1 MTASSAARPTFT
13 GDHPRAAA
21 PEVMVDRRELA
32 SVALERTRMPIVI
45 TDARQPD
52 NPIVL
57 ANQAFL
63 DLTGYPDAEVIGRNC
78 RFLQGIDTSL
88 EAVARLRAAISAGQ
102 SLTVELL
109 NYRKNGSSFW
119 NQLYISPVCDSN
131 GRVIYFFASQVDVT
145 DSHRARDLQVS
156 EHRLLREVDHRA
168 MNALALAQAIVRLS
182 RTDSIERYA
191 QVVQGRVGALARAHV
206 LLAQGGWTGAKL
218 DDLVRGELQTVAAAA
233 IVVEGD
239 GVHVSSDQVQPLLLV
254 LHEMAD
260 DAVRNGALAAPG
272 GGVHVP
278 LLARQHRRPPG
289 PGMARDRRAARRGIP
304 HAGVRLLPG
313 HHAGGASAQGRPD
326 LATRAGRSRGRSA
339 HSGDRLKPQGAPHR
353 SARYSTASR

>member
-1 MTASSAARPTFT
+1 
-13 GDHPRAAA
+13 
-21 PEVMVDRRELA
+21 MVDRRELA

-78 RFLQGIDTSL
+78 RFLQGLDTSL

-272 GGVHVP
+272 GGVHVRCWRDNVGG
-278 LLARQHRRPPG
+278 RQGLEWRETGGPPG
-289 PGMARDRRAARRGIP
+289 AGSRTPEFASFLVTTLVERQLKGALTWRQGPAGLEAEVRIP
-304 HAGVRLLPG
+304 VIG
-313 HHAGGASAQGRPD
+313 
-326 LATRAGRSRGRSA
+326 
-339 HSGDRLKPQGAPHR
+339 
-353 SARYSTASR
+353 

>member
-1 MTASSAARPTFT
+1 MTTSSSARPNFT
-13 GDHPRAAA
+13 GDQPRAAA

-32 SVALERTRMPIVI
+32 SVALERTRMPIAI

-78 RFLQGIDTSL
+78 RFLQGPDTSR
-88 EAVARLRAAISAGQ
+88 EAVEQIRAAVDQ
-102 SLTVELL
+102 RRSLTVELL
-109 NYRKNGSSFW
+109 NYRKDGTRFW
-119 NQLYISPVCDSN
+119 NQLYISPVCDKD

-145 DSHRARDLQVS
+145 DSHRARDLQAS

-168 MNALALAQAIVRLS
+168 MNALALVQAIVRLS

-191 QVVQGRVGALARAHV
+191 HVVQGRVGALARAHV
-206 LLAQGGWTGAKL
+206 LLANGGWTGANL
-218 DDLVRGELQTVAAAA
+218 DDLVRGELQTVAAADLT
-233 IVVEGD
+233 VEGD
-239 GVHVSSDQVQPLLLV
+239 GARVSSDQVQPLLLV

-272 GGVHVP
+272 GALRVRCWRDG
-278 LLARQHRRPPG
+278 AGGRQGLEWRETGGPPG
-289 PGMARDRRAARRGIP
+289 AASRTPEFASFLVTTLVERQLKGALTWRQGP
-304 HAGVRLLPG
+304 HGLEADVRLPLI
-313 HHAGGASAQGRPD
+313 A
-326 LATRAGRSRGRSA
+326 
-339 HSGDRLKPQGAPHR
+339 
-353 SARYSTASR
+353 

>member
-1 MTASSAARPTFT
+1 MTSSSSARANFT
-13 GDHPRAAA
+13 ADRPRAAA
-21 PEVMVDRRELA
+21 PEVLGDRRELA

-78 RFLQGIDTSL
+78 RFLQGPETSRESIDQ
-88 EAVARLRAAISAGQ
+88 LRTATAEGR

-109 NYRKNGSSFW
+109 NYRKDGSKFW
-119 NQLYISPVCDSN
+119 NQLYISPVCDKD

-145 DSHRARDLQVS
+145 DSHRARDLQAS

-168 MNALALAQAIVRLS
+168 MNALALVQAIVRLS

-206 LLAQGGWTGAKL
+206 LLAQGGWTGANL
-218 DDLVRGELQTVAAAA
+218 DTLVQGELQTVAAAD

-239 GVHVSSDQVQPLLLV
+239 GAHISSDQVQPLLLV

-272 GGVHVP
+272 GALHVRCWRDGVGG
-278 LLARQHRRPPG
+278 RQGLEWRETGG
-289 PGMARDRRAARRGIP
+289 P
-304 HAGVRLLPG
+304 AG
-313 HHAGGASAQGRPD
+313 A
-326 LATRAGRSRGRSA
+326 
-339 HSGDRLKPQGAPHR
+339 
-353 SARYSTASR
+353 ASRTPEFASFLVTTLVERQLKGALSWRQGPNGLEGDLRLPVVA